1 MSVGCGIIELMKGN
15 QMTMDDLMAQILE
28 ILPNA
33 EFMEDKD
40 SGEIVISTG
49 LVDEGT
55 ELKPLPEQD

>member
-1 MSVGCGIIELMKGN
+1 MSVGYGIIKLMKGN

-33 EFMEDKD
+33 EFMEDRD

-55 ELKPLPEQD
+55 ELKPLPEQN

>member
-28 ILPNA
+28 ILPAA

-49 LVDEGT
+49 LVDTNT
-55 ELKPLPEQD
+55 ELKPLPEQN

>member
-33 EFMEDKD
+33 EFMEDRD
-40 SGEIVISTG
+40 SDEIVISTG
-49 LVDEGT
+49 LVDTGT
-55 ELKPLPEQD
+55 ELKPLPEQN

>member
-1 MSVGCGIIELMKGN
+1 MSVGCGIIELTKGN

-28 ILPNA
+28 ILPAA

-55 ELKPLPEQD
+55 ELKPLPEQN

>member
-1 MSVGCGIIELMKGN
+1 
-15 QMTMDDLMAQILE
+15 MTMDDLMAQILE
-28 ILPNA
+28 ILPAA

-55 ELKPLPEQD
+55 ELKPLPEQN

>member
-28 ILPNA
+28 ILPAA
-33 EFMEDKD
+33 EFMEDRD

-49 LVDEGT
+49 LVDTNT
-55 ELKPLPEQD
+55 ELKPLPEQN